1 MDDGEGRLWHGLTC
15 SAQDGLTLFARDYMP
30 ASDAPTAPALPVVC
44 LPGLARHSA
53 DFHEVALALS
63 RDAPRKRR
71 VLAVDYRGR
80 GRSGRD
86 RTWENYTVQ
95 TETTDLLTLLSVA
108 GIGRAIFLGTSRGGL
123 IAMMLSAMRPAAI
136 AGAILNDIGP
146 VIDGQGLARIRQYV
160 GKMGTPA
167 DWDDAVDMLKTHAHR
182 RFPALSDRE
191 WRKFAERTWNMAD
204 GKLAPS
210 YDPALAKGLQA
221 LDLERPLPALW
232 EPFLGLSGVPILAI
246 RGENS
251 DLLSAE
257 ILAEM
262 ARRHPACETLV
273 VEGQGHAPLLDD
285 APSLMA
291 ITRFCARLDA

>member
-1 MDDGEGRLWHGLTC
+1 MDDGEGRLWRGLTC
-15 SAQDGLTLFARDYMP
+15 SAQDGLLLFARDYAP
-30 ASDAPTAPALPVVC
+30 ASDATAGAALPVVC

-53 DFHEVALALS
+53 DFHEVAVALS
-63 RDAPRKRR
+63 RDAARKRR

-86 RTWENYTVQ
+86 RNWENYTVQ
-95 TETTDLLTLLSVA
+95 TETADLLTLMTAA

-123 IAMMLSAMRPAAI
+123 ITMMLSVMRPAAI

-160 GKMGTPA
+160 GKMATPA
-167 DWDDAVDMLKTHAHR
+167 SWDEAVDMLKTHAHR

-191 WRKFAERTWNMAD
+191 WLKFAERTWSLTD
-204 GKLAPS
+204 GKLTPS
-210 YDPALAKGLQA
+210 YDPALAKGLRS

-232 EPFLGLSGVPILAI
+232 EAFMGLSGVPLLAI

-251 DLLSAE
+251 DLLSTE
-257 ILAEM
+257 TLAEM

-273 VEGQGHAPLLDD
+273 AEGQGHAPLLDD

>member
-1 MDDGEGRLWHGLTC
+1 MDDGEGRLWRGLTC
-15 SAQDGLTLFARDYMP
+15 SAQDGLMLFARDYMP
-30 ASDAPTAPALPVVC
+30 AAGGEIGNTLPVVC

-86 RTWENYTVQ
+86 RNWENYTVQ
-95 TETTDLLTLLSVA
+95 TEAADLLTLLTAA
-108 GIGRAIFLGTSRGGL
+108 GVGRAIFLGTSRGGL
-123 IAMMLSAMRPAAI
+123 ITMALSAIRPTAI

-160 GKMGTPA
+160 GKMRTPA
-167 DWDDAVDMLKTHAHR
+167 NWDEAVDMLKTHAHR
-182 RFPALSDRE
+182 RFPALSDHE
-191 WRKFAERTWNMAD
+191 WRKFAERTWSMAD
-204 GKLAPS
+204 GKLVPA
-210 YDPALAKGLQA
+210 YDPALANGLKA

-232 EPFLGLSGVPILAI
+232 DAFMGLSGVPLLAI

-257 ILAEM
+257 TLAEM
-262 ARRHPACETLV
+262 ARRHPACETLT

-285 APSLMA
+285 VPSLMA